1 MQFLSRSFPTRGF
14 LLSLLFRAGDEQEN
28 SAGKRQAS
36 EDRRNGNVFVRIF
49 GGVDGPDIEDISVAR
64 VVDSLVSENQGAQDD
79 K

>member
-36 EDRRNGNVFVRIF
+36 EDGRNGDMFPCIF
-49 GGVDGPDIEDISVAR
+49 RGVNRTDVQDISVAR
-64 VVDSLVSENQGAQDD
+64 VVDSLVGENQGAQDD
-79 K
+79 E